1 MLADLDGEDAGTEL
15 IQAMLEVLRA
25 SAPITA
31 ALGGADKIF
40 DRVPTDSKTDQPL
53 VSYPYI
59 SLGPSTMIPDDYDCM
74 DGEEITIQWDVWTS
88 GSGESYGSKANRKI
102 SNLVKRALHNNELA
116 LTNNA
121 LVSLECVILRIM
133 DDPNP
138 AIGHGVVQ
146 FVAVIE
152 TPHVTETS

>member
-15 IQAMLEVLRA
+15 IMAMLVVLRA
-25 SAPITA
+25 SAALTA
-31 ALGGADKIF
+31 ALGGANKIF
-40 DRVPTDSKTDQPL
+40 DRVPTDEHTGDPL
-53 VSYPYI
+53 VPHPYI
-59 SLGPSTMIPDDYDCM
+59 SLGPSTSIPDDYDCM

-88 GSGESYGSKANRKI
+88 GPGDSYGSKQNRKI

-121 LVSLECVILRIM
+121 LVSLECELVRIT

-146 FVAVIE
+146 FTAVVE
-152 TPHVTETS
+152 TPNVAETS